1 MTLTLTLTDTMT
13 ITESLTRSGNNI
25 SLIFREAV
33 TAVASTPEVYKIIRC
48 GDTAFARTDYP

>member
-13 ITESLTRSGNNI
+13 TTESLSRSGNNI
-25 SLIFREAV
+25 NLMFTEAV
-33 TAVASTPEVYKIIRC
+33 TAVASSPDVYKIVRS